1 MLTMAK
7 GTNNAAAPMEVV
19 EASAKIHDSIV
30 IY

>member
-19 EASAKIHDSIV
+19 AVSAKIHNSIV